1 MGEIDFFHVFYV
13 IRFLEVNF
21 GLPSFT
27 TFLLLTLNLIGVFV
41 QVSQLGGFRRIN
53 FAHLLIWF
61 STILNNSIQK
71 MIHLIGDNC
80 SPVFIVCIYTVQ
92 FTLPLLKVSPVL
104 QINRNFQ
111 WYWPIS
117 YTLYL
122 DKYIYLFTLLCIP
135 SMDIYSVSL
144 IFNYFPDPD
153 IFSG

>member
-1 MGEIDFFHVFYV
+1 MFFYV

-92 FTLPLLKVSPVL
+92 FTLPLLKVSPVM

-117 YTLYL
+117 YTLYPGWV
-122 DKYIYLFTLLCIP
+122 YISIYIIMYSIHGYLFCFT
-135 SMDIYSVSL
+135 DI
-144 IFNYFPDPD
+144 
-153 IFSG
+153 